1 MIVKLDKSQPSYQQ
15 DLADLRRIAADLGGH
30 PRGVFYFK
38 TFEEFNEFKEIFH
51 KKPQSELPNTDRHS
65 IDE

>member
-1 MIVKLDKSQPSYQQ
+1 MIVKLDKTQPSYQQ
-15 DLADLRRIAADLGGH
+15 NLADLRRIAESGGH

-38 TFEEFNEFKEIFH
+38 TFDEFNEFKEIFH
-51 KKPQSELPNTDRHS
+51 KKTHGELPNTDRHS